1 MSEHVRATDDRA
13 GDRPRRD
20 PEHPPTDD
28 ELTARLTRAL
38 ASRAAAAPD
47 PALVAARL
55 QAALADRRGAP
66 EPTSLT
72 EFRRRGGRVVVAG
85 VVTSALAVAGAG
97 AAAAADP
104 YSDVARAVE
113 NVAQA
118 VGIDW
123 SAMPPGYTREQYD
136 AFWGAGYTP
145 EDVDALAALWS
156 TGTTETKA
164 RAGQMLLDG
173 LVPPVAEGTA
183 PADGTAPSDGTA
195 PAEGYAE
202 PLDPSAT
209 EDDRA
214 RAAFWDAGYTLEDV
228 EALNALWSS
237 ESLETKAR
245 AGRLLLDGEPVP
257 VAPGGTGPGDG

>member
-1 MSEHVRATDDRA
+1 MSEHVRATDDPGRGRPP
-13 GDRPRRD
+13 GDPGR
-20 PEHPPTDD
+20 PPTDD
-28 ELTARLTRAL
+28 ELTARLARAL
-38 ASRAAAAPD
+38 AARASGAPD
-47 PALVAARL
+47 PAVVAARL
-55 QAALADRRGAP
+55 EAALATADRAGAG

-118 VGIDW
+118 VGLEW
-123 SAMPPGYTREQYD
+123 SAMPAGYTREQYD

-145 EDVDALAALWS
+145 EDVEALAGLWS
-156 TGTTETKA
+156 TDATETKA

-173 LVPPVAEGTA
+173 LVPPVPEGTRT
-183 PADGTAPSDGTA
+183 ADPDPDPES
-195 PAEGYAE
+195 E
-202 PLDPSAT
+202 PLDPAAS
-209 EDDRA
+209 EEDRA
-214 RAAFWDAGYTLEDV
+214 RAAFWDAGYTPEDV
-228 EALNALWSS
+228 EALNALWRS

-245 AGRLLLDGEPVP
+245 AGRMILDGEPVP
-257 VAPGGTGPGDG
+257 VAPGESVPGDR